1 MVNAAIRAN
10 YPLVENRAC
19 CIEDARKE
27 GAMMLFGEKYGDVVR
42 TVRFGDSIELCGGT
56 HASATGNIGYFR
68 IVSESAVSAGVRRI
82 EAVTGAKAEDLVY
95 VMQDTVQGIQEIVNS
110 PAVIQSVKKLFED
123 NAELHHKIE
132 TLIREKIASFAESM
146 LSELPPLRDPSDVIV
161 VHSTEIPFAP
171 EYFRDV
177 ASALRSR
184 IGNVAVV
191 LGAKAGGKANIAVV
205 LGDAVVAMGINASDI
220 VRQAA
225 KEIEGGG
232 GGQPFFAMAGGR
244 RPEGLDNAL
253 DVAKR
258 LIYEKLGK

>member
-123 NAELHHKIE
+123 NAELHQKVE
-132 TLIREKIASFAESM
+132 ALIREKISSFAESM
-146 LSELPPLRDPSDVIV
+146 LSELSPLADHSDVI

-177 ASALRSR
+177 AFALRSR

-191 LGAKAGGKANIAVV
+191 LGAKADEKANIAVV
-205 LGDAVVAMGINASDI
+205 LGDDVIALGVNASDI

-232 GGQPFFAMAGGR
+232 GGQPFFAMAGGK
-244 RPEGLDNAL
+244 RPEGLEKAL
-253 DVAKR
+253 DAAKR
-258 LIYEKLGK
+258 LIYEKIGK